1 MEKFELVEWIII
13 CLMYGMIVDF
23 SGYISQYG
31 PLYYKVCLNWN
42 FFPSDWNQRLNIVC
56 MEPCLFPLGFMACPL
71 HA

>member
-1 MEKFELVEWIII
+1 MHAQTSSIQSTQSSDKVKKMENFELVERIII

-42 FFPSDWNQRLNIVC
+42 FP
-56 MEPCLFPLGFMACPL
+56 PLIEIRD
-71 HA
+71 